1 MVPAISEQAQHAPL
15 PFFFFANQASAIA
28 FMFTAVNDCH
38 DVRTSHCFSTLIIKF
53 PPPFK

>member
-1 MVPAISEQAQHAPL
+1 MAPAISEQAQPAPY
-15 PFFFFANQASAIA
+15 QASAIA

-53 PPPFK
+53 PPLFK